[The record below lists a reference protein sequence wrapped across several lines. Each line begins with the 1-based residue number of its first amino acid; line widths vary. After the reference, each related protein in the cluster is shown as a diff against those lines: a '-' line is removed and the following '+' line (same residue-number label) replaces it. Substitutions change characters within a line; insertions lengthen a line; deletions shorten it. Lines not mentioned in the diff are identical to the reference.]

1 MLQVTPTV
9 IITKRN
15 TVNKENLTNQNV
27 LLTTKKGMLPYKQ
40 DLLHIQERIRLN
52 IQKTHGKQPRQILA
66 ANSHSKFSNT
76 LYRR

>member
-15 TVNKENLTNQNV
+15 TVNTVNLTNQNV
-27 LLTTKKGMLPYKQ
+27 LLITKKGMLLYKQ
-40 DLLHIQERIRLN
+40 DLLTYKKRIRLN

-66 ANSHSKFSNT
+66 ANSHSKFSNM